1 VSRSRL
7 GEEPVDD
14 LINIISKVQIIWKNS
29 FKGKEFSCICKAEI
43 RIAHDYCPLAGTL
56 IHYMY
61 YVTNHL
67 DLIFKVSSIRTNSC
81 TLPIKDEI
89 GNFRRE
95 PHKHRSYKVL
105 FHWALEDACQMMAF
119 ADMILWVMRVEKI
132 LSYEQ
137 T

>member
-1 VSRSRL
+1 M
-7 GEEPVDD
+7 
-14 LINIISKVQIIWKNS
+14 
-29 FKGKEFSCICKAEI
+29 
-43 RIAHDYCPLAGTL
+43 YC
-56 IHYMY
+56 
-61 YVTNHL
+61 VTNHL

-89 GNFRRE
+89 GNFCRE
-95 PHKHRSYKVL
+95 PRKHRSYKVL
-105 FHWALEDACQMMAF
+105 FHWALDDGCQMMAF